1 MSLEWILR
9 IVLFGIVHWILAGVM
24 LQDLASRQRVFGG
37 RKPPWAIVI
46 LIIPCFGS
54 LLYLLFHPQI
64 LNPDYQPKE
73 HRRDT
78 RKKKRL

>member
-1 MSLEWILR
+1 MDAEWILR

-37 RKPPWAIVI
+37 FKPPWAIVI

-64 LNPDYQPKE
+64 LNPDYHQKG
-73 HRRDT
+73 RNRD
-78 RKKKRL
+78 KREK